1 MRRRSSRTTCSSW
14 TRDAPLSSGPWR
26 RRKETRAWGCASSRS
41 PPRAT
46 DRPVGRCPNLG
57 RRKRSSRLSSGVCAR
72 SARSRS
78 NRRASKTRSS
88 RSWGDRLRSRIRE
101 ALYIGLFD
109 ALPLLRDPMLLVVIS
124 LFSFLPVIFIFV
136 FADQRS
142 AMQSLVGA
150 IVLTFS
156 FTGLF
161 ASQSVYFNKQ
171 WFRFQDM
178 LVASKVSP
186 ASYAVGL
193 SVSGLVVALP
203 GVAVALILLLLS
215 GPTTAVGVLLLLI
228 TSLLL
233 WIGLVF
239 VGFAIGATTK
249 NARRANSIPQVLSIA
264 LGFLPPVYYPLDRLP
279 AIAQPIAMLI
289 PTTHAAQLAKYY
301 FGLITIPLSQVAI
314 GWAYL
319 LGFAALM
326 GFIASRRGAPG
337 GPAET
342 EH

>member
-1 MRRRSSRTTCSSW
+1 M
-14 TRDAPLSSGPWR
+14 
-26 RRKETRAWGCASSRS
+26 K
-41 PPRAT
+41 
-46 DRPVGRCPNLG
+46 
-57 RRKRSSRLSSGVCAR
+57 
-72 SARSRS
+72 
-78 NRRASKTRSS
+78 
-88 RSWGDRLRSRIRE
+88 SRIRE

-136 FADQRS
+136 FADQKS
-142 AMQSLVGA
+142 AVQSLVGA

-203 GVAVALILLLLS
+203 GVLVALVLLLLS
-215 GPTTAVGVLLLLI
+215 GPTSVVGIFLLI
-228 TSLLL
+228 ATSLIL

-264 LGFLPPVYYPLDRLP
+264 MGFLPPVYYPLARLDAYP
-279 AIAQPIAMLI
+279 IAKAFAMLI

-301 FGLITIPLSQVAI
+301 FGLIVIPDWEVAL

-326 GFIASRRGAPG
+326 GFLASRRAHWVDP
-337 GPAET
+337 
-342 EH
+342 

>member
-1 MRRRSSRTTCSSW
+1 M
-14 TRDAPLSSGPWR
+14 
-26 RRKETRAWGCASSRS
+26 K
-41 PPRAT
+41 
-46 DRPVGRCPNLG
+46 
-57 RRKRSSRLSSGVCAR
+57 
-72 SARSRS
+72 
-78 NRRASKTRSS
+78 
-88 RSWGDRLRSRIRE
+88 SRIRE

-136 FADQRS
+136 FADTKS

-203 GVAVALILLLLS
+203 GVLVALVLLLLS
-215 GPTTAVGVLLLLI
+215 GPALAAGILVALA

-264 LGFLPPVYYPLDRLP
+264 LGFLPPVYYPLSRLDAYP
-279 AIAQPIAMLI
+279 VAQAFAMLI

-301 FGLITIPLSQVAI
+301 FGLIDIPGWQVAL

-319 LGFAALM
+319 LGFTALM
-326 GFIASRRGAPG
+326 GLIASRRAHWVDP
-337 GPAET
+337 
-342 EH
+342 

>member
-1 MRRRSSRTTCSSW
+1 MERPRRRSSNRDPRRRCSSS
-14 TRDAPLSSGPWR
+14 SSG
-26 RRKETRAWGCASSRS
+26 AAG
-41 PPRAT
+41 
-46 DRPVGRCPNLG
+46 
-57 RRKRSSRLSSGVCAR
+57 R

-78 NRRASKTRSS
+78 SRRAWKRRSS
-88 RSWGDRLRSRIRE
+88 RSWGDRLKSRLRE

-136 FADQRS
+136 FADQKS
-142 AMQSLVGA
+142 AVQSLVGA

-203 GVAVALILLLLS
+203 GVLVALVLLLLS
-215 GPTTAVGVLLLLI
+215 APVPAIGVLVALA
-228 TSLLL
+228 TALLL

-264 LGFLPPVYYPLDRLP
+264 LGFLPPVYYPLSTLDRYP
-279 AIAQPIAMLI
+279 VAQAFAMLI

-301 FGLITIPLSQVAI
+301 FGLLPNLPTWQIWV

-319 LGFAALM
+319 LGFAGVM
-326 GFIASRRGAPG
+326 GLVAARRAHWVDP
-337 GPAET
+337 
-342 EH
+342 

>member
-1 MRRRSSRTTCSSW
+1 MK
-14 TRDAPLSSGPWR
+14 A
-26 RRKETRAWGCASSRS
+26 K
-41 PPRAT
+41 
-46 DRPVGRCPNLG
+46 
-57 RRKRSSRLSSGVCAR
+57 
-72 SARSRS
+72 
-78 NRRASKTRSS
+78 
-88 RSWGDRLRSRIRE
+88 IRE

-136 FADQRS
+136 FATQPG
-142 AMQSLVGA
+142 AAVQSLVGA
-150 IVLTFS
+150 IILTFA

-178 LVASKVSP
+178 FVASKVSP
-186 ASYAVGL
+186 ASYALGL

-203 GVAVALILLLLS
+203 SVLVALVLLILS
-215 GPTTAVGVLLLLI
+215 GPSTAAGVLLLLASS
-228 TSLLL
+228 TLL

-264 LGFLPPVYYPLDRLP
+264 LGFLPPVYYPLSTLP
-279 AIAQPIAMLI
+279 AYAQPLAMLI

-301 FGLITIPLSQVAI
+301 FGLITIPAWEVWV

-326 GFIASRRGAPG
+326 GFIASRRAHWVDP
-337 GPAET
+337 
-342 EH
+342 

>member
-1 MRRRSSRTTCSSW
+1 
-14 TRDAPLSSGPWR
+14 
-26 RRKETRAWGCASSRS
+26 
-41 PPRAT
+41 
-46 DRPVGRCPNLG
+46 
-57 RRKRSSRLSSGVCAR
+57 
-72 SARSRS
+72 
-78 NRRASKTRSS
+78 
-88 RSWGDRLRSRIRE
+88 
-101 ALYIGLFD
+101 
-109 ALPLLRDPMLLVVIS
+109 MLLVVIS

-136 FADQRS
+136 FADTAS
-142 AMQSLVGA
+142 AMQSLIGA

-203 GVAVALILLLLS
+203 GVLVALALLLLS
-215 GPTTAVGVLLLLI
+215 GPSTALGIVLLLA

-279 AIAQPIAMLI
+279 AIVQPIAMLI

-301 FGLITIPLSQVAI
+301 FHLIDIPPSQVAI

-319 LGFAALM
+319 IGFAPLM
-326 GFIASRRGAPG
+326 AFNPSRRAPWIDPKQRTSFALARRESPRKARPRQVRRP
-337 GPAET
+337 GPRSRDYPNYRLRQPPAPNISLARRVADGRPPRRGLSR
-342 EH
+342 

>member
-1 MRRRSSRTTCSSW
+1 MEQVRPRSSNPDPRRRSSPSSS
-14 TRDAPLSSGPWR
+14 A
-26 RRKETRAWGCASSRS
+26 AS
-41 PPRAT
+41 
-46 DRPVGRCPNLG
+46 
-57 RRKRSSRLSSGVCAR
+57 AR

-78 NRRASKTRSS
+78 SRRASRRHSS
-88 RSWGDRLRSRIRE
+88 RSWGNRLKSRIRE

-109 ALPLLRDPMLLVVIS
+109 SLPLLRDPMLLIVIS

-136 FADQRS
+136 FAT
-142 AMQSLVGA
+142 APGAAIQSLIGA

-203 GVAVALILLLLS
+203 GVLVALALLLLS
-215 GPTTAVGVLLLLI
+215 GPSTALGIVLLLA

-233 WIGLVF
+233 WIGL
-239 VGFAIGATTK
+239 GHRAPASISAQAMT
-249 NARRANSIPQVLSIA
+249 ARTNPYPIVIA
-264 LGFLPPVYYPLDRLP
+264 ALLP
-279 AIAQPIAMLI
+279 AAC
-289 PTTHAAQLAKYY
+289 
-301 FGLITIPLSQVAI
+301 
-314 GWAYL
+314 
-319 LGFAALM
+319 
-326 GFIASRRGAPG
+326 
-337 GPAET
+337 
-342 EH
+342 

>member
-1 MRRRSSRTTCSSW
+1 
-14 TRDAPLSSGPWR
+14 
-26 RRKETRAWGCASSRS
+26 
-41 PPRAT
+41 
-46 DRPVGRCPNLG
+46 
-57 RRKRSSRLSSGVCAR
+57 
-72 SARSRS
+72 
-78 NRRASKTRSS
+78 
-88 RSWGDRLRSRIRE
+88 
-101 ALYIGLFD
+101 
-109 ALPLLRDPMLLVVIS
+109 MLLVVIS

-136 FADQRS
+136 FAT
-142 AMQSLVGA
+142 APGAAIQSLVGA

-178 LVASKVSP
+178 LVASRVSP

-203 GVAVALILLLLS
+203 GVLVALALLLLS
-215 GPTTAVGVLLLLI
+215 GPWTAVGVLLLLA
-228 TSLLL
+228 TSLLM

-279 AIAQPIAMLI
+279 PFAQPFAMLI

-301 FGLITIPLSQVAI
+301 FGLIQIPTSELVI

-319 LGFAALM
+319 LGFAVLM
-326 GFIASRRGAPG
+326 GFLASRRAHWVDP
-337 GPAET
+337 
-342 EH
+342 

>member
-1 MRRRSSRTTCSSW
+1 
-14 TRDAPLSSGPWR
+14 
-26 RRKETRAWGCASSRS
+26 
-41 PPRAT
+41 
-46 DRPVGRCPNLG
+46 
-57 RRKRSSRLSSGVCAR
+57 
-72 SARSRS
+72 
-78 NRRASKTRSS
+78 
-88 RSWGDRLRSRIRE
+88 
-101 ALYIGLFD
+101 
-109 ALPLLRDPMLLVVIS
+109 MLLIVIS

-136 FADQRS
+136 FAT
-142 AMQSLVGA
+142 APGAAIQSLIGA

-178 LVASKVSP
+178 LVASRVSP

-203 GVAVALILLLLS
+203 GVLVALALLVLS
-215 GPTTAVGVLLLLI
+215 GPWTAVGVLLLLA
-228 TSLLL
+228 TSLLM

-264 LGFLPPVYYPLDRLP
+264 LGFLPPVYYPLSFLP
-279 AIAQPIAMLI
+279 GIAQPFAMLI

-301 FGLITIPLSQVAI
+301 FGLIMIPGWQVAL

-326 GFIASRRGAPG
+326 GFLASRRAHWVDP
-337 GPAET
+337 
-342 EH
+342 

>member
-1 MRRRSSRTTCSSW
+1 
-14 TRDAPLSSGPWR
+14 
-26 RRKETRAWGCASSRS
+26 
-41 PPRAT
+41 
-46 DRPVGRCPNLG
+46 
-57 RRKRSSRLSSGVCAR
+57 
-72 SARSRS
+72 
-78 NRRASKTRSS
+78 
-88 RSWGDRLRSRIRE
+88 
-101 ALYIGLFD
+101 
-109 ALPLLRDPMLLVVIS
+109 MLLIVIS

-136 FADQRS
+136 FAT
-142 AMQSLVGA
+142 APGAAIQSLIGA

-178 LVASKVSP
+178 LVASRVSP

-203 GVAVALILLLLS
+203 GVLVALALLLLS
-215 GPTTAVGVLLLLI
+215 GSWTAVGVLLLLA
-228 TSLLL
+228 TSLLM

-264 LGFLPPVYYPLDRLP
+264 LGFLPPVYYPLSILP
-279 AIAQPIAMLI
+279 AIAQPFAMLI

-301 FGLITIPLSQVAI
+301 FGLIMIPGWQVAL

-326 GFIASRRGAPG
+326 GFLASRRAHWVDP
-337 GPAET
+337 
-342 EH
+342 

>member
-1 MRRRSSRTTCSSW
+1 
-14 TRDAPLSSGPWR
+14 
-26 RRKETRAWGCASSRS
+26 
-41 PPRAT
+41 
-46 DRPVGRCPNLG
+46 
-57 RRKRSSRLSSGVCAR
+57 
-72 SARSRS
+72 
-78 NRRASKTRSS
+78 
-88 RSWGDRLRSRIRE
+88 
-101 ALYIGLFD
+101 
-109 ALPLLRDPMLLVVIS
+109 MLLVVIS

-136 FADQRS
+136 FAT
-142 AMQSLVGA
+142 APGAAIQSLIGA

-178 LVASKVSP
+178 LVASRVSP

-203 GVAVALILLLLS
+203 GVLVALALLLLS
-215 GPTTAVGVLLLLI
+215 GPRTAVGVLLLFA
-228 TSLLL
+228 TSLLM

-249 NARRANSIPQVLSIA
+249 NARRANSIPQVPSIA
-264 LGFLPPVYYPLDRLP
+264 LGFLPPVYYPLSFLP
-279 AIAQPIAMLI
+279 TIAQPFAMLI

-301 FGLITIPLSQVAI
+301 FGLIQIPLSEVLI
-314 GWAYL
+314 GWTYL

-326 GFIASRRGAPG
+326 GFLASRRAHWVDP
-337 GPAET
+337 
-342 EH
+342 

>member
-1 MRRRSSRTTCSSW
+1 M
-14 TRDAPLSSGPWR
+14 
-26 RRKETRAWGCASSRS
+26 
-41 PPRAT
+41 
-46 DRPVGRCPNLG
+46 
-57 RRKRSSRLSSGVCAR
+57 
-72 SARSRS
+72 
-78 NRRASKTRSS
+78 
-88 RSWGDRLRSRIRE
+88 
-101 ALYIGLFD
+101 YIGLFD

-136 FADQRS
+136 FADQ
-142 AMQSLVGA
+142 AAALQSLIGA

-178 LVASKVSP
+178 FVASKVSP
-186 ASYAVGL
+186 ASYALGL

-203 GVAVALILLLLS
+203 SVVVSLIFLILS
-215 GPTTAVGVLLLLI
+215 GRGNPAGIVLVI
-228 TSLLL
+228 ATSAIL

-301 FGLITIPLSQVAI
+301 FGLITIPTSEIVI

-326 GFIASRRGAPG
+326 GFIASRRAHWVDP
-337 GPAET
+337 
-342 EH
+342 

>member
-1 MRRRSSRTTCSSW
+1 M
-14 TRDAPLSSGPWR
+14 
-26 RRKETRAWGCASSRS
+26 
-41 PPRAT
+41 
-46 DRPVGRCPNLG
+46 
-57 RRKRSSRLSSGVCAR
+57 
-72 SARSRS
+72 
-78 NRRASKTRSS
+78 
-88 RSWGDRLRSRIRE
+88 
-101 ALYIGLFD
+101 YIGLFD

-136 FADQRS
+136 FANQAS
-142 AMQSLVGA
+142 AVQSLIGA

-178 LVASKVSP
+178 FVASRVSP
-186 ASYAVGL
+186 ASYALGL

-203 GVAVALILLLLS
+203 SVVVALSILILSGVASVVGILLVI
-215 GPTTAVGVLLLLI
+215 A
-228 TSLLL
+228 TSAIL

-264 LGFLPPVYYPLDRLP
+264 LGFLPPVYYPLDRLQSFP
-279 AIAQPIAMLI
+279 IAQALAMLI
-289 PTTHAAQLAKYY
+289 PTTHAAQLSKYY
-301 FGLITIPLSQVAI
+301 LGLISMPGWQVGV

-326 GFIASRRGAPG
+326 GVFASRRAHWVDP
-337 GPAET
+337 
-342 EH
+342 

>member
-1 MRRRSSRTTCSSW
+1 MEQVRPRSSNPDPRRRSSPSSS
-14 TRDAPLSSGPWR
+14 A
-26 RRKETRAWGCASSRS
+26 AS
-41 PPRAT
+41 
-46 DRPVGRCPNLG
+46 V
-57 RRKRSSRLSSGVCAR
+57 R

-78 NRRASKTRSS
+78 SRRASKRRSS
-88 RSWGDRLRSRIRE
+88 RSWGDRLKSRIRE

-136 FADQRS
+136 FADAAS
-142 AMQSLVGA
+142 AMQSLIGA

-203 GVAVALILLLLS
+203 AS
-215 GPTTAVGVLLLLI
+215 E
-228 TSLLL
+228 
-233 WIGLVF
+233 LV
-239 VGFAIGATTK
+239 
-249 NARRANSIPQVLSIA
+249 
-264 LGFLPPVYYPLDRLP
+264 
-279 AIAQPIAMLI
+279 
-289 PTTHAAQLAKYY
+289 
-301 FGLITIPLSQVAI
+301 I

-319 LGFAALM
+319 LGFAAFM
-326 GFIASRRGAPG
+326 GFLASRRAHWVDPEGAYRRTAVG
-337 GPAET
+337 TRALIGKGLGHRAPASISAQAMSARPNPYPIV
-342 EH
+342 HAALLPAPS

>member
-1 MRRRSSRTTCSSW
+1 
-14 TRDAPLSSGPWR
+14 
-26 RRKETRAWGCASSRS
+26 
-41 PPRAT
+41 
-46 DRPVGRCPNLG
+46 
-57 RRKRSSRLSSGVCAR
+57 
-72 SARSRS
+72 
-78 NRRASKTRSS
+78 
-88 RSWGDRLRSRIRE
+88 
-101 ALYIGLFD
+101 
-109 ALPLLRDPMLLVVIS
+109 MLLVVIS

-136 FADQRS
+136 FAT
-142 AMQSLVGA
+142 APGAAIQSLVGA

-178 LVASKVSP
+178 LVASRVSP
-186 ASYAVGL
+186 ASYAIGL
-193 SVSGLVVALP
+193 SVSGFVIALP
-203 GVAVALILLLLS
+203 GVLVAMALLLLS
-215 GPTTAVGVLLLLI
+215 GPWTAAGVLLLLA

-279 AIAQPIAMLI
+279 SIAQPFAMLI

-301 FGLITIPLSQVAI
+301 FGLIQIPISQLVI

-326 GFIASRRGAPG
+326 GFLASRRAHWVDP
-337 GPAET
+337 
-342 EH
+342 

>member
-1 MRRRSSRTTCSSW
+1 
-14 TRDAPLSSGPWR
+14 L
-26 RRKETRAWGCASSRS
+26 K
-41 PPRAT
+41 
-46 DRPVGRCPNLG
+46 
-57 RRKRSSRLSSGVCAR
+57 
-72 SARSRS
+72 
-78 NRRASKTRSS
+78 
-88 RSWGDRLRSRIRE
+88 SRIRE

-109 ALPLLRDPMLLVVIS
+109 SLPLIRDPMLLVVIS

-136 FADQRS
+136 FAT
-142 AMQSLVGA
+142 APGAAIQSLIGA

-178 LVASKVSP
+178 LVASRVSP

-203 GVAVALILLLLS
+203 GVVVALALLLLS
-215 GPTTAVGVLLLLI
+215 GPWTAVGVLLLLA
-228 TSLLL
+228 TSLLM

-264 LGFLPPVYYPLDRLP
+264 LGFLPPVYYPLSFLP
-279 AIAQPIAMLI
+279 AIAQPLAMLI
-289 PTTHAAQLAKYY
+289 PTTHAAQLAKFY
-301 FGLITIPLSQVAI
+301 FGLIQISTSEIVI
-314 GWAYL
+314 GWTYL

-326 GFIASRRGAPG
+326 GFLASRRAHWVDP
-337 GPAET
+337 
-342 EH
+342 